1 VKRRYTRKLWVDP
14 RYQVVQM
21 AAVVLANI
29 LVALLIAGLLSWFY
43 LLVWDGSVA
52 VNHNQR
58 IPIYVAVAA
67 LAVTLVTVYCSLRR
81 SRAIAGMMKKLHT
94 VLSEAGEGQLPAN
107 KLAFRRDDYFPH
119 LAEPLNLCLE
129 RLRHQDLR
137 REEVR
142 HLLAEIDVGS
152 LDLDQVRQR
161 LHALCNDSPTPPE
174 QGPTIP

>member
-1 VKRRYTRKLWVDP
+1 MKRRYTRKLWVDP

-67 LAVTLVTVYCSLRR
+67 LAG
-81 SRAIAGMMKKLHT
+81 A
-94 VLSEAGEGQLPAN
+94 
-107 KLAFRRDDYFPH
+107 PH
-119 LAEPLNLCLE
+119 RVKN
-129 RLRHQDLR
+129 Q
-137 REEVR
+137 
-142 HLLAEIDVGS
+142 
-152 LDLDQVRQR
+152 
-161 LHALCNDSPTPPE
+161 
-174 QGPTIP
+174 

>member
-1 VKRRYTRKLWVDP
+1 MKRRYTRKLWVDP

-94 VLSEAGEGQLPAN
+94 VLSEAGINIATFHLGRAAPGGDAICLVGLDGPIPEDVLARVRSLPLVVQATP
-107 KLAFRRDDYFPH
+107 LAF
-119 LAEPLNLCLE
+119 
-129 RLRHQDLR
+129 
-137 REEVR
+137 
-142 HLLAEIDVGS
+142 
-152 LDLDQVRQR
+152 
-161 LHALCNDSPTPPE
+161 
-174 QGPTIP
+174 